1 MNMKIVSKIYK
12 GTAIAA
18 AVALAAVTSSC
29 TDYLTIIPA
38 DKVVEENFWQTK
50 DQVNGML
57 ATSYLKLLDKSAIKK
72 AIVWGELRSESMT
85 FNPASSGDI
94 KNIVEADIIDENGY
108 CDWGIYYEA
117 ISCANI
123 VLESVA
129 PVVDRDPDF
138 SEGDR
143 DVVMGEMYAIRAL
156 SHFYLVRTFRDI
168 PLAMKSAKNDAEIPD
183 YVQVHP
189 MVALDSI
196 MKDLDRAEKMVMK
209 SGAFAN
215 AQSNYGRITTNA
227 VLAMKADVNL
237 WRAAFAAYYEGDPE
251 SAQYVKAGDAQMYYD
266 KCVENCRKVITNM
279 DSLFVEGNKGKPA
292 VEYAY
297 NLIQNTGDVKDKET
311 THISTAYNDIFGT
324 KNSSES
330 IFELQ
335 VQGDNVKNGFYNGV
349 YEIYGSENKAG
360 AVVVPSN
367 FYSNFERDD
376 LRLYSYT
383 TVQSWGPQSATDDIC
398 IAKYAAK
405 GSPAANTTSASW
417 RKSEEWD
424 ANWIV
429 YRRTD
434 VLLMLAEALVTRESA
449 GVDDFKE
456 AFNIVDA
463 INRRSRF
470 NPEEP
475 RNPLKQETYMTR
487 DKAIE
492 LVRKERLLELSYEG
506 KRWYDLVRLALREKS
521 TDPIKFVA
529 DKLDSK
535 SNVVKTKMK
544 SIDGLFMPIH
554 INELRY
560 NKNLK
565 QNDAYDKDD
574 SSMEMN

>member
-1 MNMKIVSKIYK
+1 
-12 GTAIAA
+12 
-18 AVALAAVTSSC
+18 
-29 TDYLTIIPA
+29 
-38 DKVVEENFWQTK
+38 
-50 DQVNGML
+50 ML
-57 ATSYLKLLDKSAIKK
+57 
-72 AIVWGELRSESMT
+72 
-85 FNPASSGDI
+85 
-94 KNIVEADIIDENGY
+94 
-108 CDWGIYYEA
+108 
-117 ISCANI
+117 
-123 VLESVA
+123 
-129 PVVDRDPDF
+129 
-138 SEGDR
+138 
-143 DVVMGEMYAIRAL
+143 
-156 SHFYLVRTFRDI
+156 
-168 PLAMKSAKNDAEIPD
+168 
-183 YVQVHP
+183 
-189 MVALDSI
+189 
-196 MKDLDRAEKMVMK
+196 
-209 SGAFAN
+209 
-215 AQSNYGRITTNA
+215 
-227 VLAMKADVNL
+227 
-237 WRAAFAAYYEGDPE
+237 
-251 SAQYVKAGDAQMYYD
+251 
-266 KCVENCRKVITNM
+266 
-279 DSLFVEGNKGKPA
+279 
-292 VEYAY
+292 
-297 NLIQNTGDVKDKET
+297 
-311 THISTAYNDIFGT
+311 NDIFGT

-535 SNVVKTKMK
+535 NNVVKTKMK